1 MFPGDDVLRELAR
14 RLSMLQGERYAGAL
28 ITEAVWRKGS
38 PKNPQ
43 EPLRILRDCHGFFTV
58 EVWNDCGTLTVTMLL
73 NHRKRS
79 IPPRLIPR
87 PCQAAENER
96 MWHVFF
102 AGEVAEFTAQA
113 GDTNVLHRGE
123 HPVVPGLLMLECLL
137 ADERFRDV
145 SRLQMKFRQAAF
157 AGDALYLSL
166 AGDAF
171 QIFSA
176 RQLLCEGHIFDS

>member
-1 MFPGDDVLRELAR
+1 
-14 RLSMLQGERYAGAL
+14 
-28 ITEAVWRKGS
+28 
-38 PKNPQ
+38 
-43 EPLRILRDCHGFFTV
+43 
-58 EVWNDCGTLTVTMLL
+58 
-73 NHRKRS
+73 
-79 IPPRLIPR
+79 
-87 PCQAAENER
+87 
-96 MWHVFF
+96 MWHVFS

-176 RQLLCEGHIFDS
+176 RQFLCEGHIFDS